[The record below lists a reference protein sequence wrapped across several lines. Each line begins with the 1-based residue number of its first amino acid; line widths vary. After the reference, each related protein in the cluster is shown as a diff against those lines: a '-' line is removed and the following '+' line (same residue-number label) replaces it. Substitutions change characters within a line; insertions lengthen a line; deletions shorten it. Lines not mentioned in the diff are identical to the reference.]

1 MKVFCI
7 RLLLLMFGI
16 GLIFTVGVAAQETQ
30 QTVKISGVVVD
41 SDNNTPLT
49 DVTIK
54 VIDTNIKA
62 KTDEAGAFTLEL
74 PVGTYTL
81 QMSTPFYNAF
91 VLSDFEVNVGGLA
104 EPLQVTLEPQV
115 VTLDPINLKVRLSQS
130 GERGLLEKRMRSS
143 RIEDSIST
151 EEISR
156 LPDSSAAQAIKRV
169 TGVSIV
175 GGKYVFVRGLGE
187 RYSNTLLNNVEIP
200 SPEPNRR
207 VVPMDIFPASL
218 LASLQTVKT
227 FSPDQPGGFAGGSV
241 QVFTK
246 DFPEALTTSLS
257 LSTGFNTQATGR
269 DRLTYPGGSLD
280 YLGFDD
286 GSRELPTVIKEKADK
301 IPIREQ
307 GRFTTTGF
315 THEEIQEFG
324 RSFSNV
330 WSPERR
336 TVPVNQGYKF
346 NIGNSNKIF
355 GKEFGYLGVIS
366 YGNSHSYSTQVRR
379 DFRIGLNEALSPVTD
394 YVVEQSGHEVEWG
407 SVISASLRFSPDHLL
422 SLRTLTTHAAED
434 KTRTWEGD
442 NADRNT
448 IYRSAR
454 LQFVERQLFSGQ
466 LAGTHGFN
474 FGEPEINNDS
484 MEEHSESIEEAVA
497 KAADKG
503 IDQSEQSDLSMEWRL
518 TYSRAARNE
527 PDTRE
532 TIYEDNGRGEY
543 IFRDSSQSGSR
554 FFFDLE
560 DHDYN
565 ARADWKIPVKQT
577 GFIKFGGLAR
587 DRSRAFDVRR
597 FRFQPSD
604 NVDTTVDLSSPP
616 ETLFQTENIVPRV
629 FELRES
635 TRPSDNYNADH
646 TVYSGYLM
654 LDIPLSKKWQM
665 MTGLRWE
672 YSNQILTAFDPFS
685 TIVLDRN
692 KANLRTSD
700 GLPGFNLTYR
710 LTERMNLRLALSR
723 TVTRPD
729 LRELAPFEFTDF
741 VGGRTILGNTQL
753 ERTLIYNYDFRW
765 EIFPGTTGGGVVAV
779 SAFYKR
785 FHKPIEQ
792 IIEPQ
797 AEVRITYANAE
808 GAHNYGLELEA
819 RQNLGVLSEKL
830 GAFSVNTNAAFI
842 ASRVELPEDVGIQTS
857 SERPLQGQC
866 PYIINLSIGYE
877 EPNWE
882 ISSSVAYN
890 IYGRRL
896 SDVGNHGAPDV
907 YEQPRGQ
914 LDISFSR
921 TVADSYKFSFS
932 AKNLL
937 DRAVEFKQGD
947 ATSVSYK
954 IGRSFSFGI
963 SYNL

>member
-1 MKVFCI
+1 MKGINISILLLQFSM
-7 RLLLLMFGI
+7 LLLL
-16 GLIFTVGVAAQETQ
+16 TVGVVAQQTQ
-30 QTVKISGVVVD
+30 QQIRIIGVVID
-41 SDNNTPLT
+41 IESDTPLEG
-49 DVTIK
+49 VSIK
-54 VIDTNIKA
+54 VVDTNILV
-62 KTDEAGAFTLEL
+62 KTDETGKFSLEL
-74 PVGTYTL
+74 PVGTYAF
-81 QMSTPFYNAF
+81 QVSAPFYTAALITEIKVNTEG
-91 VLSDFEVNVGGLA
+91 LS
-104 EPLQVTLEPQV
+104 EPLEVTLEPQIV
-115 VTLDPINLKVRLSQS
+115 KLDTIKMKVRLSQS

-156 LPDSSAAQAIKRV
+156 LPDSSAAQAIRRV

-246 DFPEALTTSLS
+246 DFPEALTMSLS
-257 LSTGFNTQATGR
+257 VSTGFNTQTTGNEG
-269 DRLTYPGGSLD
+269 LTYPGGSLD
-280 YLGFDD
+280 FLGFDD
-286 GSRELPTVIKEKADK
+286 GSRTLPDIIQNKADD

-315 THEEIQEFG
+315 TNAEIQEFG
-324 RSFSNV
+324 RSFDNV
-330 WSPERR
+330 WSPERK
-336 TVPVNQGYKF
+336 TLPANQGYKF
-346 NIGNSNKIF
+346 SIGNSNTIF
-355 GKEFGYLGVIS
+355 GKQFGYLGVIS
-366 YGNSHSYSTQVRR
+366 YGNSHSYSTQERR
-379 DFRIGLNEALSPVTD
+379 DFRIGLNEKLSPVTD
-394 YVVEQSGHEVEWG
+394 YNIEQSGHEVDWG
-407 SVISASLRFSPDHLL
+407 SVLSASLRLSPDHLL

-434 KTRTWEGD
+434 QTRTWEGD

-474 FGEPEINNDS
+474 FGEPELNNDS
-484 MEEHSESIEEAVA
+484 SEERPETIEETVEQASISE
-497 KAADKG
+497 
-503 IDQSEQSDLSMEWRL
+503 IDPPDLSMEWRL
-518 TYSRAARNE
+518 TYSRAARDE

-532 TIYEDNGRGEY
+532 TIYEDNGKGKY
-543 IFRDSSQSGSR
+543 VFRDSSSSASR
-554 FFFDLE
+554 FFFNLE
-560 DHDYN
+560 DNDYN
-565 ARADWKIPVKQT
+565 ARVDWTVPVRRT
-577 GFIKFGGLAR
+577 GFVKFGGLVR
-587 DRSRAFDVRR
+587 DRSRAFDVRK
-597 FRFQPSD
+597 FRFHPSD
-604 NVDTTVDLSSPP
+604 NVDATVDLSSPP
-616 ETLFQTENIVPRV
+616 EILFQTENIAPRV

-635 TRPSDNYNADH
+635 TRRSDNYEADH
-646 TVYSGYLM
+646 SIYSGYLM
-654 LDIPLSKKWQM
+654 LDIPLSKKWQV

-672 YSNQILTAFDPFS
+672 YSDQVLTAFDPFS
-685 TIVLDRN
+685 TVILEKD
-692 KANLRTSD
+692 KADLKTSD
-700 GLPGFNLTYR
+700 GLPGLNITYR
-710 LTERMNLRLALSR
+710 LTERMNLRLAASR

-741 VGGRTILGNTQL
+741 VGGRTVLGNTSL
-753 ERTLIYNYDFRW
+753 ERTLIDNYDFRW
-765 EIFPGTTGGGVVAV
+765 EVFPDTTGGGVVAV
-779 SAFYKR
+779 SAFYKK
-785 FHKPIEQ
+785 FNKPIEQ

-819 RQNLGVLSEKL
+819 RQNLGVLTPKL
-830 GAFSVNTNAAFI
+830 NAFSINTNAAFI
-842 ASRVELPEDVGIQTS
+842 SSRVELPEDVGIQTS

-866 PYIINLSIGYE
+866 PYIINVSIGYE
-877 EPNWE
+877 SSNWGLT
-882 ISSSVAYN
+882 SSVAYN

-907 YEQPRGQ
+907 YEQPRGE
-914 LDISFSR
+914 LDLSLSR
-921 TVADSYKFSFS
+921 TVADAYKFSFS

-937 DRAVEFKQGD
+937 DHPVEFKQGG
-947 ATSVSYK
+947 ATSVRYK
-954 IGRSFSFGI
+954 LGRSFSFGI

>member
-1 MKVFCI
+1 MKGINI
-7 RLLLLMFGI
+7 RTLLLQFSMLLLL
-16 GLIFTVGVAAQETQ
+16 TVGVVAQETQ
-30 QTVKISGVVVD
+30 QQIRITGVVTD
-41 SDNNTPLT
+41 IESDTPLEG
-49 DVTIK
+49 VSIK
-54 VIDTNIKA
+54 VVDTNILV
-62 KTDEAGAFTLEL
+62 KTDETGKFSLEL
-74 PVGTYTL
+74 PVGTYAF
-81 QMSTPFYNAF
+81 QVSAPFYNATLITQIK
-91 VLSDFEVNVGGLA
+91 VNAEGLS
-104 EPLQVTLEPQV
+104 EPLEVTLEPQV
-115 VTLDPINLKVRLSQS
+115 VKLDTIKMKVRLSQS

-156 LPDSSAAQAIKRV
+156 LPDSSAAQAIRRV

-246 DFPEALTTSLS
+246 DFPEALTMSLS
-257 LSTGFNTQATGR
+257 VSTGFNTQTTGNEG
-269 DRLTYPGGSLD
+269 LTYPGGSLD
-280 YLGFDD
+280 FLGFDD
-286 GSRELPTVIKEKADK
+286 GSRKLPEIIEERADEV
-301 IPIREQ
+301 PIREQ

-324 RSFSNV
+324 RAFDNV
-330 WSPERR
+330 WSPERKA
-336 TVPVNQGYKF
+336 VPANQGYKF
-346 NIGNSNKIF
+346 SLGNSNTIL
-355 GKEFGYLGVIS
+355 GKQFGYLGVIS
-366 YGNSHSYSTQVRR
+366 YGNSHSYSTQIRR
-379 DFRIGLNEALSPVTD
+379 DFRIGLNNILSPVTD
-394 YVVEQSGHEVEWG
+394 YIVEQSGHEVDWG
-407 SVISASLRFSPDHLL
+407 SVLSASLRLSPDHLL

-434 KTRTWEGD
+434 QTRTWEGD

-466 LAGTHGFN
+466 LAGTHRFN
-474 FGEPEINNDS
+474 FGETELDNGTLDENP
-484 MEEHSESIEEAVA
+484 ESIEQAVEA
-497 KAADKG
+497 AADMG
-503 IDQSEQSDLSMEWRL
+503 IDQPDVSMEWRL

-532 TIYEDNGRGEY
+532 TIYEDNGAGKY
-543 IFRDSSQSGSR
+543 IFRDSSSSASR
-554 FFFDLE
+554 FFFDLK
-560 DHDYN
+560 DNDYN
-565 ARADWKIPVKQT
+565 ARVDWTVPVRRT
-577 GFIKFGGLAR
+577 GFVKFGGLVR
-587 DRSRAFDVRR
+587 DRARAFDVRK
-597 FRFQPSD
+597 FRFHPSD
-604 NVDTTVDLSSPP
+604 NVDATVDLSSPP
-616 ETLFQTENIVPRV
+616 EILFQTENIAPRV

-635 TRPSDNYNADH
+635 TRRSDNYEADH
-646 TVYSGYLM
+646 SIYSGYLM
-654 LDIPLSKKWQM
+654 LDIPLSKKWQV

-672 YSNQILTAFDPFS
+672 YSEQVLTAFDPFS
-685 TIVLDRN
+685 TVILEKD
-692 KANLRTSD
+692 KADLTTSD
-700 GLPGFNLTYR
+700 GLPGLNITYR
-710 LTERMNLRLALSR
+710 LTERMNLRLAASR

-741 VGGRTILGNTQL
+741 VGGRTVLGNTSL
-753 ERTLIYNYDFRW
+753 ERTLIDNYDFRW
-765 EIFPGTTGGGVVAV
+765 EVFPDTTGGGVVAV
-779 SAFYKR
+779 SAFYKK
-785 FHKPIEQ
+785 FNKPIEQ

-819 RQNLGVLSEKL
+819 RQNLGVITKKL
-830 GAFSVNTNAAFI
+830 RAFSVNTNAAFI
-842 ASRVELPEDVGIQTS
+842 SSRVELPEDVGIQTS

-866 PYIINLSIGYE
+866 PYIINVSIGYE
-877 EPNWE
+877 SSNWGLT
-882 ISSSVAYN
+882 SSVAYN

-907 YEQPRGQ
+907 YEQPRGE
-914 LDISFSR
+914 LDLSFGR
-921 TVADSYKFSFS
+921 TVADAYKFSFS

-937 DRAVEFKQGD
+937 DRPVEFKQGGE
-947 ATSVSYK
+947 TSVRYK
-954 IGRSFSFGI
+954 VGRSFSFGI

>member
-1 MKVFCI
+1 MKVLCI

-16 GLIFTVGVAAQETQ
+16 GLTFTVGAAAQETQ

-41 SDNNTPLT
+41 SDNDTPLA

-54 VIDTNIKA
+54 VVDTNIKA
-62 KTDEAGAFTLEL
+62 KTDEIGAFTLEL

-81 QMSTPFYNAF
+81 QVSTPFYNAS
-91 VLSDFEVNVGGLA
+91 VLSDFEVNVGGLT

-115 VTLDPINLKVRLSQS
+115 VTLDPIKMKVRLSQS

-175 GGKYVFVRGLGE
+175 GGKYVFIRGLGE

-200 SPEPNRR
+200 SPEPNRW

-246 DFPEALTTSLS
+246 DFPEALTMSLS
-257 LSTGFNTQATGR
+257 LSTGFNTQAMGTEG
-269 DRLTYPGGSLD
+269 LTYPGGSLD

-346 NIGNSNKIF
+346 SIGNSNKIF

-366 YGNSHSYSTQVRR
+366 YGNGHSYSTQVRR

-394 YVVEQSGHEVEWG
+394 YIVEQSGHEVDWG
-407 SVISASLRFSPDHLL
+407 SVISASFQFSPDHLL

-434 KTRTWEGD
+434 QTRTWEGD

-497 KAADKG
+497 KAADMG

-532 TIYEDNGRGEY
+532 TIYE
-543 IFRDSSQSGSR
+543 
-554 FFFDLE
+554 
-560 DHDYN
+560 
-565 ARADWKIPVKQT
+565 
-577 GFIKFGGLAR
+577 
-587 DRSRAFDVRR
+587 
-597 FRFQPSD
+597 
-604 NVDTTVDLSSPP
+604 
-616 ETLFQTENIVPRV
+616 
-629 FELRES
+629 
-635 TRPSDNYNADH
+635 
-646 TVYSGYLM
+646 
-654 LDIPLSKKWQM
+654 
-665 MTGLRWE
+665 
-672 YSNQILTAFDPFS
+672 
-685 TIVLDRN
+685 
-692 KANLRTSD
+692 
-700 GLPGFNLTYR
+700 
-710 LTERMNLRLALSR
+710 
-723 TVTRPD
+723 
-729 LRELAPFEFTDF
+729 
-741 VGGRTILGNTQL
+741 
-753 ERTLIYNYDFRW
+753 LI
-765 EIFPGTTGGGVVAV
+765 I
-779 SAFYKR
+779 
-785 FHKPIEQ
+785 
-792 IIEPQ
+792 
-797 AEVRITYANAE
+797 
-808 GAHNYGLELEA
+808 
-819 RQNLGVLSEKL
+819 
-830 GAFSVNTNAAFI
+830 
-842 ASRVELPEDVGIQTS
+842 
-857 SERPLQGQC
+857 
-866 PYIINLSIGYE
+866 
-877 EPNWE
+877 
-882 ISSSVAYN
+882 
-890 IYGRRL
+890 
-896 SDVGNHGAPDV
+896 
-907 YEQPRGQ
+907 
-914 LDISFSR
+914 
-921 TVADSYKFSFS
+921 
-932 AKNLL
+932 
-937 DRAVEFKQGD
+937 
-947 ATSVSYK
+947 
-954 IGRSFSFGI
+954 
-963 SYNL
+963 

>member
-1 MKVFCI
+1 MKGLCI
-7 RLLLLMFGI
+7 GFSFFMLCF
-16 GLIFTVGVAAQETQ
+16 GLIITVGVAAQDTQ
-30 QTVKISGVVVD
+30 QTIKFTGVVVD
-41 SDNNTPLT
+41 SDTETPLA

-54 VIDTNIKA
+54 VVDTETKV
-62 KTDEAGAFTLEL
+62 KTDETGTFSLEL

-81 QMSTPFYNAF
+81 QVSAPFYNAS
-91 VLSDFEVNVGGLA
+91 VLSDIKVNVEGLS

-115 VTLDPINLKVRLSQS
+115 VKLDPINMKVRLSQS
-130 GERGLLEKRMRSS
+130 GERGLLEKRMHSS

-156 LPDSSAAQAIKRV
+156 LPDSSAAQAIRRV

-246 DFPEALTTSLS
+246 DFPEALTMSLS
-257 LSTGFNTQATGR
+257 LSTGFNTQATGT
-269 DRLTYPGGSLD
+269 DGLTYPGGNLD
-280 YLGFDD
+280 FLGFDD
-286 GSRELPTVIKEKADK
+286 GSRKLPELIEEKADE

-315 THEEIQEFG
+315 THDEIQKFG

-330 WSPERR
+330 WSPERHA
-336 TVPVNQGYKF
+336 VPANQGYKF
-346 NIGNSNKIF
+346 SIGNSNTIL
-355 GKEFGYLGVIS
+355 GKQFGYLGVIS
-366 YGNSHSYSTQVRR
+366 YGNSHSYSTQERR
-379 DFRIGLNEALSPVTD
+379 DFRIGLNETLSPVTD
-394 YVVEQSGHEVEWG
+394 YVIEQSGHEVDWG
-407 SVISASLRFSPDHLL
+407 SVISASLRFSPNHLL
-422 SLRTLTTHAAED
+422 SIRTLTTHAAED
-434 KTRTWEGD
+434 QTRTWEGD

-454 LQFVERQLFSGQ
+454 LMFVERQLFSGQ

-474 FGEPEINNDS
+474 FGEPELNNVS
-484 MEEHSESIEEAVA
+484 MDEHTESVEQAIAD
-497 KAADKG
+497 AADIG
-503 IDQSEQSDLSMEWRL
+503 IGQPDQSDLSMEWRL

-532 TIYEDNGRGEY
+532 TIYEDNGKGDY

-554 FFFDLE
+554 FFFELE

-565 ARADWKIPVKQT
+565 ARTDWTIPMRKT
-577 GFIKFGGLAR
+577 GFIKFGGLIR

-604 NVDTTVDLSSPP
+604 NVDAAVDLSSPP
-616 ETLFQTENIVPRV
+616 ETLFQTDNIAPRV

-635 TRPSDNYNADH
+635 TRRSDNYNADH
-646 TVYSGYLM
+646 RVYSGYMM
-654 LDIPLSKKWQM
+654 LDIPLSRKWQVM
-665 MTGLRWE
+665 SGLRWE
-672 YSNQILTAFDPFS
+672 YSDQVLTAFDPFS
-685 TIVLDRN
+685 TVVLEGH
-692 KANLRTSD
+692 KANLNTSD
-700 GLPGFNLTYR
+700 GLPGLNLTYR
-710 LTERMNLRLALSR
+710 LTDRMNLRLAASR

-741 VGGRTILGNTQL
+741 VGGRTILGNTKL
-753 ERTLIYNYDFRW
+753 ERTLIDNYDFRW
-765 EIFPGTTGGGVVAV
+765 EVFPDTTGGGVVAV

-792 IIEPQ
+792 IIEPN

-819 RQNLGVLSEKL
+819 RQNLGVLTPMLK
-830 GAFSVNTNAAFI
+830 AFSINTNAAFI

-857 SERPLQGQC
+857 AERPLQGQC
-866 PYIINLSIGYE
+866 PYIINVSVGYE
-877 EPNWE
+877 EPNWS

-907 YEQPRGQ
+907 YEQPRGE
-914 LDISFSR
+914 LDMSFSR
-921 TVADSYKFSFS
+921 TVADTYKFSVS

-937 DRAVEFKQGD
+937 DRPVEFKQGG
-947 ATSVSYK
+947 ATSVKYK

>member
-1 MKVFCI
+1 MKGLCI
-7 RLLLLMFGI
+7 GFSFFMLCFGFI
-16 GLIFTVGVAAQETQ
+16 ITADGTAQETQ
-30 QTVKISGVVVD
+30 QAIKFTGVVMD
-41 SDNNTPLT
+41 SDTETPLA

-54 VIDTNIKA
+54 VVDTETKV
-62 KTDEAGAFTLEL
+62 KTDETGTFSLEL

-81 QMSTPFYNAF
+81 QVSTPFYNASI
-91 VLSDFEVNVGGLA
+91 LSDIEVNVEGLS

-115 VTLDPINLKVRLSQS
+115 VKLDPINMKVRLSQS

-156 LPDSSAAQAIKRV
+156 LPDSSAAQAIRRV

-246 DFPEALTTSLS
+246 DFPEALTMSLS
-257 LSTGFNTQATGR
+257 LSTGFNTQATGT
-269 DRLTYPGGSLD
+269 DGLTYPGGNFD
-280 YLGFDD
+280 FLGFDD
-286 GSRELPTVIKEKADK
+286 GSRELPELIGEKADE

-315 THEEIQEFG
+315 THDEIQEFG

-330 WSPERR
+330 WSPERHS
-336 TVPVNQGYKF
+336 VPVNQGYKF
-346 NIGNSNKIF
+346 SIGNSSTVL
-355 GKEFGYLGVIS
+355 GKQFGYLGVIS
-366 YGNSHSYSTQVRR
+366 YGNSHSYSVQERR
-379 DFRIGLNEALSPVTD
+379 DFRIGLNETLSPVTD
-394 YVVEQSGHEVEWG
+394 YVIEQSEHEVDWG
-407 SVISASLRFSPDHLL
+407 SVISASIRFSPDHLL
-422 SLRTLTTHAAED
+422 SIRTLATHTAED
-434 KTRTWEGD
+434 QTRTWEGD

-454 LQFVERQLFSGQ
+454 LMFVERQLFSGQ

-474 FGEPEINNDS
+474 FGEPELNNGS
-484 MEEHSESIEEAVA
+484 MDEHPESVEQAIAD
-497 KAADKG
+497 AADIG
-503 IDQSEQSDLSMEWRL
+503 IGQPDQPDLSMEWRL

-532 TIYEDNGRGEY
+532 TIYEDNGKGDY

-554 FFFDLE
+554 FFFNLE

-565 ARADWKIPVKQT
+565 ARTDWTIPIRKT
-577 GFIKFGGLAR
+577 GFIKFGGLVR

-604 NVDTTVDLSSPP
+604 NVDAAVDLSSPP
-616 ETLFQTENIVPRV
+616 ETLFQTDNIAPRV

-635 TRPSDNYNADH
+635 TRRSDNYNADH
-646 TVYSGYLM
+646 RVYSGYMM
-654 LDIPLSKKWQM
+654 LDIPLSRKWQVM
-665 MTGLRWE
+665 SGLRWE
-672 YSNQILTAFDPFS
+672 YSDQILTAFDPFS
-685 TIVLDRN
+685 TVVLEGH
-692 KANLRTSD
+692 KANLNTSD
-700 GLPGFNLTYR
+700 GLPGLNLTYR
-710 LTERMNLRLALSR
+710 LTDRMNLRLAASR

-741 VGGRTILGNTQL
+741 VGGRTILGNTKL
-753 ERTLIYNYDFRW
+753 ERTLIDNYDFRW
-765 EIFPGTTGGGVVAV
+765 EVFPNTTGGVVAV

-792 IIEPQ
+792 IIEPN

-808 GAHNYGLELEA
+808 SAHNYGLELEA
-819 RQNLGVLSEKL
+819 RQNLGVLTQMLE
-830 GAFSVNTNAAFI
+830 AFSINTNAAFI
-842 ASRVELPEDVGIQTS
+842 SSRVELPEDVGIQTS
-857 SERPLQGQC
+857 AERPLQGQC
-866 PYIINLSIGYE
+866 PYIINVSVGYE
-877 EPNWE
+877 EPNWS
-882 ISSSVAYN
+882 ISSSIAYN

-907 YEQPRGQ
+907 YEQPRGE
-914 LDISFSR
+914 LDMSFSR
-921 TVADSYKFSFS
+921 TVADTYKFSVS

-937 DRAVEFKQGD
+937 DRPVEFKQGG
-947 ATSVSYK
+947 ATSVKYK

>member
-1 MKVFCI
+1 MKGLNIGF
-7 RLLLLMFGI
+7 LLLMFGMT
-16 GLIFTVGVAAQETQ
+16 LVLTVYANAQEAQETVNI
-30 QTVKISGVVVD
+30 TGVITD
-41 SDNNTPLT
+41 SDSDMPLA

-54 VIDTNIKA
+54 VVDTNIKA
-62 KTDEAGAFTLEL
+62 KTDETGAFSLEL
-74 PVGTYTL
+74 PVGTYTF
-81 QMSTPFYNAF
+81 QVSAPFYNAA
-91 VLSDFEVNVGGLA
+91 VITEINVNAEGLS
-104 EPLQVTLEPQV
+104 EPLEVTLEPQV
-115 VTLDPINLKVRLSQS
+115 VKLDTIKMKVRLSQS

-156 LPDSSAAQAIKRV
+156 LPDSSAAQAIRRV

-218 LASLQTVKT
+218 LASLQTMKT

-246 DFPEALTTSLS
+246 DFPEALTMSLS
-257 LSTGFNTQATGR
+257 LSTGFNTQATGT
-269 DRLTYPGGSLD
+269 DGLTYSGGSLD
-280 YLGFDD
+280 FLGFDD
-286 GSRELPTVIKEKADK
+286 GSRKLPEIIKEKADEV
-301 IPIREQ
+301 PIREQ

-315 THEEIQEFG
+315 TNEEIQEFG
-324 RSFSNV
+324 RAFDNV
-330 WSPERR
+330 WSPERKA
-336 TVPVNQGYKF
+336 VPANQGYKF
-346 NIGNSNKIF
+346 SLGNSNTIF

-366 YGNSHSYSTQVRR
+366 YGNSHSHSTQERR
-379 DFRIGLNEALSPVTD
+379 DFRIGLNDRLSPVTD
-394 YVVEQSGHEVEWG
+394 YSIEQSGNEVDWG
-407 SVISASLRFSPDHLL
+407 SVLSASLRFSPDHLL

-434 KTRTWEGD
+434 QTRTWEGD

-454 LQFVERQLFSGQ
+454 LQYVERQLFSGQ
-466 LAGTHGFN
+466 LAGTHAFN
-474 FGEPEINNDS
+474 FGEPEIKNGS
-484 MEEHSESIEEAVA
+484 VEEEHETIEEAIKDA
-497 KAADKG
+497 LTMGD
-503 IDQSEQSDLSMEWRL
+503 DQSDLSMEWRL

-532 TIYEDNGRGEY
+532 TIYEDNGKGTFV
-543 IFRDSSQSGSR
+543 FRDSSQSGSR
-554 FFFDLE
+554 FFFNLE

-565 ARADWKIPVKQT
+565 GRIDWTLPVRKT
-577 GFIKFGGLAR
+577 GFFKFGGLVR

-597 FRFQPSD
+597 FRFLPSD
-604 NVDTTVDLSSPP
+604 NVDASVDLSAPP
-616 ETLFQTENIVPRV
+616 ETLFQTDNIMPRV

-635 TRPSDNYNADH
+635 TRRSDNYEADH
-646 TVYSGYLM
+646 SVYSGYMM
-654 LDIPLSKKWQM
+654 LDIPISKKWQV

-672 YSNQILTAFDPFS
+672 YSDQVLTAFDPFS
-685 TIVLDRN
+685 TVILEKDQ
-692 KANLRTSD
+692 ANLRTSD
-700 GLPGFNLTYR
+700 GLPGLNITYR
-710 LTERMNLRLALSR
+710 LTDRMNLRLAASR

-741 VGGRTILGNTQL
+741 VGGRTVLGNTNL
-753 ERTLIYNYDFRW
+753 ERTLIDNYDFRW
-765 EIFPGTTGGGVVAV
+765 EVFPDTTGGGVVAV

-808 GAHNYGLELEA
+808 RAHNYGLELEA
-819 RQNLGVLSEKL
+819 RQNLGVIAKILS
-830 GAFSVNTNAAFI
+830 AFSINTNAAFI
-842 ASRVELPEDVGIQTS
+842 SSRVELPEDVGIQTS

-866 PYIINLSIGYE
+866 PYIVNVSIGYE
-877 EPNWE
+877 SSNWG

-907 YEQPRGQ
+907 YEQPRGE
-914 LDISFSR
+914 LDLSFNR
-921 TVADSYKFSFS
+921 TVADTYKFSVS

-937 DRAVEFKQGD
+937 DRPVEFKQGG
-947 ATSVSYK
+947 ATSVKYRV
-954 IGRSFSFGI
+954 GRSFSFGV
-963 SYNL
+963 SYSI

>member
-1 MKVFCI
+1 MK
-7 RLLLLMFGI
+7 RLCI
-16 GLIFTVGVAAQETQ
+16 GLSLFMLCFGFIITAGVTAQDTQ
-30 QTVKISGVVVD
+30 QAIKFIGTVVD
-41 SDNNTPLT
+41 NDTETPLT

-54 VIDTNIKA
+54 VVDTKTKV
-62 KTDEAGAFTLEL
+62 KTDETGTFSLEL
-74 PVGTYTL
+74 PVGTHTL
-81 QMSTPFYNAF
+81 HVSAPFYNTF
-91 VLSDFEVNVGGLA
+91 VLSDIKVNVDGLS

-115 VTLDPINLKVRLSQS
+115 VKLAPINMKVRLSQS

-156 LPDSSAAQAIKRV
+156 LPDSSAAQAIRRV

-246 DFPEALTTSLS
+246 DFPEALTMSLS
-257 LSTGFNTQATGR
+257 LSTGFNTQTTGT
-269 DRLTYPGGSLD
+269 DGLTYPGGNLD
-280 YLGFDD
+280 FLGFDD
-286 GSRELPTVIKEKADK
+286 GSRELPELIEEKAHE

-315 THEEIQEFG
+315 TQNEIREFG

-330 WSPERR
+330 WSPERKA
-336 TVPVNQGYKF
+336 VPANQGYKF
-346 NIGNSNKIF
+346 SIGNSNTIL
-355 GKEFGYLGVIS
+355 GKQFGYLGVIS
-366 YGNSHSYSTQVRR
+366 YGNSHSYSTQERR
-379 DFRIGLNEALSPVTD
+379 DFRIGLNETLSPVTD
-394 YVVEQSGHEVEWG
+394 YIIEQSGHEVDWG

-422 SLRTLTTHAAED
+422 SIRTLTTHAAED
-434 KTRTWEGD
+434 QTRTWEGD

-448 IYRSAR
+448 IYRSSR
-454 LQFVERQLFSGQ
+454 LMFVERQLFSGQ

-474 FGEPEINNDS
+474 FGVPELNNGS
-484 MEEHSESIEEAVA
+484 MEEHTESVEQAIAE
-497 KAADKG
+497 AADIG
-503 IDQSEQSDLSMEWRL
+503 IGQPDQSDLSMEWRL
-518 TYSRAARNE
+518 TYSRAARDE

-532 TIYEDNGRGEY
+532 TIYEDNGKGDY

-554 FFFDLE
+554 FFFELE

-565 ARADWKIPVKQT
+565 ARTDWTIPMRKT
-577 GFIKFGGLAR
+577 GFIKFGGLVR

-604 NVDTTVDLSSPP
+604 NVDAVVDLSSPP
-616 ETLFQTENIVPRV
+616 ETLFQTDNIAPRV

-635 TRPSDNYNADH
+635 TRRSDNYNADH
-646 TVYSGYLM
+646 RVYSGYMM
-654 LDIPLSKKWQM
+654 LDIPLSRKWQVM
-665 MTGLRWE
+665 SGLRWE
-672 YSNQILTAFDPFS
+672 YSDQVLTAFDPFS
-685 TIVLDRN
+685 TVVLEGH
-692 KANLRTSD
+692 KANLNTSD
-700 GLPGFNLTYR
+700 GLPGLNLTYR
-710 LTERMNLRLALSR
+710 LTDRMNLRLAASR

-741 VGGRTILGNTQL
+741 VGGRTILGNTKL
-753 ERTLIYNYDFRW
+753 ERTLIDNYDFRW
-765 EIFPGTTGGGVVAV
+765 EVFPDTTGGGVVAV

-792 IIEPQ
+792 IIEPN

-808 GAHNYGLELEA
+808 GAHNYGIELEA
-819 RQNLGVLSEKL
+819 RQNLGVLTPMLK
-830 GAFSVNTNAAFI
+830 AFSINTNAAFI
-842 ASRVELPEDVGIQTS
+842 SSRVELPKDVGIQTS
-857 SERPLQGQC
+857 TERPLQGQC
-866 PYIINLSIGYE
+866 PYIINVSVGYE
-877 EPNWE
+877 EPNWS

-907 YEQPRGQ
+907 YEQPRGE
-914 LDISFSR
+914 LDMSFSR
-921 TVADSYKFSFS
+921 TVADTYKFSVS

-937 DRAVEFKQGD
+937 DRPVEFKQGGS
-947 ATSVSYK
+947 TSVKYK